1 MGRGGCQS
9 SRREYPGRGCGQ
21 TDRRG
26 LRRRVPDTAIKFP
39 YGWTV
44 RFDFREHLE
53 TGDRALAPFSS
64 VVVVP
69 HDGTEP
75 HFAPTALPAHEYLA
89 LQASGAWPGSWQA
102 WRNAGWGVDPQRQ
115 AANWLHGMYG
125 GLVELATPSPIHES
139 ATAWLMACRA
149 LPQPGFPE
157 TPMLAASVVV
167 PKDGGTPFHPAPGN
181 PLADLDPVPPAE
193 TAHRVAGQSRRLNAR
208 GCVVAV
214 HCGIDGT
221 PSAALPWQPSHEA
234 PGWWDRL
241 CRRYFPE
248 FEQIEVSDW
257 NDVIKAVAEP
267 GPGTRGVLWVR
278 REIGGQEVSGNLL
291 YAHNHQG
298 QVVFLDGVTASLGRL
313 DTPGLLRELVLLRSL
328 GR

>member
-89 LQASGAWPGSWQA
+89 L
-102 WRNAGWGVDPQRQ
+102 
-115 AANWLHGMYG
+115 
-125 GLVELATPSPIHES
+125 
-139 ATAWLMACRA
+139 
-149 LPQPGFPE
+149 
-157 TPMLAASVVV
+157 
-167 PKDGGTPFHPAPGN
+167 
-181 PLADLDPVPPAE
+181 
-193 TAHRVAGQSRRLNAR
+193 
-208 GCVVAV
+208 
-214 HCGIDGT
+214 
-221 PSAALPWQPSHEA
+221 
-234 PGWWDRL
+234 
-241 CRRYFPE
+241 
-248 FEQIEVSDW
+248 
-257 NDVIKAVAEP
+257 
-267 GPGTRGVLWVR
+267 
-278 REIGGQEVSGNLL
+278 
-291 YAHNHQG
+291 
-298 QVVFLDGVTASLGRL
+298 
-313 DTPGLLRELVLLRSL
+313 
-328 GR
+328 